1 MFWKRNEPKIKEFIA
16 KMNNFAEIFLTISF
30 SDELSAITIVAA
42 TRGFHF
48 YGVFDY
54 YDYRKKKSKVKMFVN
69 YGKS

>member
-1 MFWKRNEPKIKEFIA
+1 
-16 KMNNFAEIFLTISF
+16 MNNFAEIFLTISF